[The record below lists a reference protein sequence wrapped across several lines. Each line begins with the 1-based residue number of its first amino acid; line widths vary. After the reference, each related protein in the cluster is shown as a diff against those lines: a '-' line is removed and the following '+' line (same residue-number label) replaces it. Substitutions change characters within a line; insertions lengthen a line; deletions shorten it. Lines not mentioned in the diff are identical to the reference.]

1 MPQHEPLSPPLLLIA
16 SVLAAQPAAWLALA
30 ADAVVAG
37 AVGALAGI
45 PWGGLSFTHGF
56 IVRPVQASGGQ
67 LPAVVWTV
75 VLLAGPVGTAAL
87 GLAAHFL
94 AEGTGAAAW
103 LRVPALQWG
112 SFALLRLPALVF
124 AGVAPGGR
132 GPVNELYS
140 RLGEPQS
147 GRWSLAPLAV
157 LALGGVAT
165 VVVRRSVATGR
176 EWMRLDGREFRRRLV
191 RVLGGYPSLVS
202 LVVWCVL
209 APWAA
214 PVWMAG
220 WLLLTLASMH
230 VLVS

>member
-1 MPQHEPLSPPLLLIA
+1 MPQHQPLPPPLLLVS

-30 ADAVVAG
+30 AEAVVAG

-56 IVRPVQASGGQ
+56 IVRPVQASGAQ

-75 VLLAGPVGTAAL
+75 VLLAGPVGTAAI

-94 AEGTGAAAW
+94 AEATRAAAW
-103 LRVPALQWG
+103 LRVPALEWG

-140 RLGEPQS
+140 RLGEPQG
-147 GRWSLAPLAV
+147 GRWSLAPLAA

-165 VVVRRSVATGR
+165 IVVRRSIATGR

-214 PVWMAG
+214 PVWMAA